1 MLADW
6 QEHGADA
13 IIRMRESDPA
23 VYVRIVA
30 SLLPRHVAVD
40 RSPLDGLTDEELE
53 SLIRKLLPSE
63 GLDHV

>member
-13 IIRMRESDPA
+13 IARMRQADPA
-23 VYVRIVA
+23 AYVRVVA

-40 RSPLDGLTDEELE
+40 RSPVEGLTDDELE
-53 SLIRKLLPSE
+53 GLIRRLLSSKPE
-63 GLDHV
+63 V